1 MPGIQANIA
10 RFLGAAGGDRIHAF
24 LLEAF
29 LMILYTGVF
38 PMHCLGEIGPFQEVR
53 EDACFPPR
61 WRWLRLAVVNTA
73 P

>member
-1 MPGIQANIA
+1 MASYLGLLVGE
-10 RFLGAAGGDRIHAF
+10 RFHAF
-24 LLEAF
+24 LLKPF
-29 LMILYTGVF
+29 LMILCTGVF

-61 WRWLRLAVVNTA
+61 WRSLRLAVVNTA